1 MTLHYLFSNLC
12 DRYENVKKDSGT
24 IAFGE
29 LSAGEQA
36 AAVKKRLKG
45 YSLKV
50 YKSSKKT
57 VSEKK
62 VDTVCM
68 REDPFY
74 VDTVTATTTSH
85 DFFPTFLFCFEPC
98 SFHFS
103 DLFSFFFILHLLTSR
118 CGISGTGATS
128 SRS

>member
-1 MTLHYLFSNLC
+1 
-12 DRYENVKKDSGT
+12 VKKESGT

-74 VDTVTATTTSH
+74 VDTVNCAWKYNRMELESKSRIATAGTQT
-85 DFFPTFLFCFEPC
+85 DFYFVYRHPC
-98 SFHFS
+98 
-103 DLFSFFFILHLLTSR
+103 
-118 CGISGTGATS
+118 
-128 SRS
+128 